1 MRNVLTIYAACSL
14 KMQSALRYFLIWRGE
29 FKLGS
34 LKLPSWELFCVS
46 RHWKQ
51 DFRWGTKE
59 PALFWHSFG
68 PFHDALRNCEVM
80 GVECP
85 VHKVTTTA
93 EVLLLHSAMNS
104 FCRKRRKS
112 LSSSKKVAPARKKV
126 KIMRRLP
133 VQLRLCKQ
141 VSDYKYAP
149 VNYLPASF
157 PFTT

>member
-1 MRNVLTIYAACSL
+1 MGAFLCFEALKTRLQMRYKGTRSVLT
-14 KMQSALRYFLIWRGE
+14 F
-29 FKLGS
+29 
-34 LKLPSWELFCVS
+34 
-46 RHWKQ
+46 
-51 DFRWGTKE
+51 
-59 PALFWHSFG
+59 FWTLL
-68 PFHDALRNCEVM
+68 DALRNCEVM

-157 PFTT
+157 PFTA